1 MSNNPWINYV
11 KKIAKSNNITYPC
24 ALAIA
29 KSTYQND
36 KAKMLKEMNEKNEK
50 QQIKTYK
57 SLLDKIKP
65 AIDDHI
71 KNGTSIEFIKQNFKN
86 RSKQVKDLFKKNEP
100 EIYTILT
107 EDQKP
112 ILTSKQRAE
121 KDKKI
126 KEELKEAEIEQKK
139 IEKEFNE
146 RRKEQERKDDEE
158 RALNLKN
165 RQAVGEIKAIID
177 EIKKDQIKLNKSRT
191 ELTANK
197 YVNKIEDLFKELDK
211 KTKDMKGGSI
221 TPPLLQK
228 ILEETYY
235 EDKPSPNIDGYQLD
249 EQLSK
254 LSKISGLM
262 TCLVYVKDKQVYV
275 GIRGTNTETYK
286 GVSAGDWLNNA
297 VLGVSLIAY
306 KQTDR
311 YKKARSTLVQVIKK
325 YKGYNIDILGHSQS
339 GMIVHLLM
347 TEFKGKIK
355 NAIGV
360 NPAFKDTKINN
371 DEYVIRSTA
380 DVVSALAVPSK
391 MLNNILYPSFSKK
404 HLIEIKAKTSN
415 PLTEHKPS
423 ILERLD
429 PEMKIGKGKKPILKG
444 YIINEMMGGCAC
456 KLNHASKI
464 DVMLKKR
471 E

>member
-29 KSTYQND
+29 KTTYQND

-50 QQIKTYK
+50 QQMKTYK
-57 SLLDKIKP
+57 SLLNKIKP
-65 AIDDHI
+65 AIDDYI

-139 IEKEFNE
+139 MEKEFNE
-146 RRKEQERKDDEE
+146 RRKEQERKDDEA

-177 EIKKDQIKLNKSRT
+177 EIKKDQIKLNKAKT

-197 YVNKIEDLFKELDK
+197 YVDKIEDLFKELDK
-211 KTKDMKGGSI
+211 KTKDMKGGSLKVKELKAFLDASYQEDSPKELMGYTLDEKLSGLYGKVYVNQGI
-221 TPPLLQK
+221 KKVVLLHRGTV
-228 ILEETYY
+228 E
-235 EDKPSPNIDGYQLD
+235 NIDW
-249 EQLSK
+249 
-254 LSKISGLM
+254 
-262 TCLVYVKDKQVYV
+262 
-275 GIRGTNTETYK
+275 
-286 GVSAGDWLNNA
+286 ANNA
-297 VLGVSLIAY
+297 TYAVNSTAY
-306 KQTDR
+306 KLTPR
-311 YKKARSTLVQVIKK
+311 YKQAKKMVDNALKK
-325 YKGYNIDILGHSQS
+325 YKGYTFESAGHSQ
-339 GMIVHLLM
+339 GGLLTHLLG
-347 TEFKGKIK
+347 TKAK
-355 NAIGV
+355 NSIGL
-360 NPAFKDTKINN
+360 NPAYKNESLANN
-371 DEYVIRSTA
+371 ETIIRSSG
-380 DVVSALAVPSK
+380 DVVSALSVPKKFANS
-391 MLNNILYPSFSKK
+391 LLYPGWTKK
-404 HLIEIKAKTSN
+404 HMITIPAKTTN
-415 PLTEHKPS
+415 PIEEHKID
-423 ILERLD
+423 ILDRLD

-444 YIINEMMGGCAC
+444 YIINEMSGGCAC
-456 KLNHASKI
+456 KLNNASKI